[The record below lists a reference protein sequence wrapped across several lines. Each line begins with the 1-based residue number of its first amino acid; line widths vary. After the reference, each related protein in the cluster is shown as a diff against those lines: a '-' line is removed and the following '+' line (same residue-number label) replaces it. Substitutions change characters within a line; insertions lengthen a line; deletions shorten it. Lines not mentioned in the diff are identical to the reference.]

1 MAHTLNIGF
10 RRPGAALQP
19 VGPERDALTAM
30 RAIILW
36 SLASIAAFWAPL
48 LWLLMR

>member
-36 SLASIAAFWAPL
+36 SLASIVAFWAPL

>member
-1 MAHTLNIGF
+1 MAHTLNFGF
-10 RRPGAALQP
+10 RRPA
-19 VGPERDALTAM
+19 VRPERDSLGAM

-48 LWLLMR
+48 LWLLVR